1 MADSPPLSSFS
12 PSPSLFP
19 LAVLDLA
26 RHPLG
31 RRCARPRR
39 PLRASSLLFSSSLP
53 LSDGLLTLLLARSQF
68 TTDYNAGNL
77 TSAMWED
84 LKPELDN
91 GSFGGVIGKVRLLS
105 LVFSSSPSP
114 NQG

>member
-1 MADSPPLSSFS
+1 
-12 PSPSLFP
+12 
-19 LAVLDLA
+19 
-26 RHPLG
+26 
-31 RRCARPRR
+31 
-39 PLRASSLLFSSSLP
+39 
-53 LSDGLLTLLLARSQF
+53 
-68 TTDYNAGNL
+68 
-77 TSAMWED
+77 MWED